1 MTDPIDLDEWIGKA
15 TELLQGRSAGQAMC
29 TFTKAG
35 ISVPG
40 MKYAEGRWA
49 ALREVQRAVRTG
61 TELSEAASAAEYSW
75 AGQLD
80 VLQQRGAGQDWIAY
94 RSGGVDVLAELIA
107 QLGARGRSRFAQPK
121 G

>member
-1 MTDPIDLDEWIGKA
+1 MTEIINLDEWIGQA

-49 ALREVQRAVRTG
+49 ALRELQRAVRAG
-61 TELSEAASAAEYSW
+61 ADLSEAAVAAERSW
-75 AGQLD
+75 TEQLAT
-80 VLQQRGAGQDWIAY
+80 LHRRSAGQDWIAY

-107 QLGARGRSRFAQPK
+107 QLGTKGPSRAAPS
-121 G
+121 

>member
-1 MTDPIDLDEWIGKA
+1 MTELIDLDEWIREA

-49 ALREVQRAVRTG
+49 ALRELQRAVRAG
-61 TELSEAASAAEYSW
+61 AELSEAAFAAEHSW
-75 AGQLD
+75 TEQLATLHRRD
-80 VLQQRGAGQDWIAY
+80 AGQDWIAY

-107 QLGARGRSRFAQPK
+107 QLGTRGRSHAAQS
-121 G
+121 

>member
-1 MTDPIDLDEWIGKA
+1 MTEPIDLDEWIGQA

-49 ALREVQRAVRTG
+49 ALREVQRAVHSG
-61 TELSEAASAAEYSW
+61 TELTEAAPAAEQSW
-75 AGQLD
+75 TEQLEA
-80 VLQQRGAGQDWIAY
+80 LQQRSAGKDWIAY
-94 RSGGVDVLAELIA
+94 RSGGIDVLAELIA
-107 QLGARGRSRFAQPK
+107 QLGIEGRSRAVQP
-121 G
+121 